1 MKTSIIIVGEIEI
14 VTERGI
20 KIRVG
25 IEKQTAIEMTATAT
39 ATATAIGTIGT
50 TMTTKRRKTIEGVV
64 AAGKE
69 RPVEGTMKKMTTIE
83 TNEARTATE
92 NDLARQVRA
101 GLRRGTENATGT
113 AIESATGTESATE
126 TESETETETGLRQRG
141 DRILHLRL
149 LLRWQIPRLL

>member
-1 MKTSIIIVGEIEI
+1 MKTSIIIVGEIKI

-25 IEKQTAIEMTATAT
+25 IEKQTAIDMT

-69 RPVEGTMKKMTTIE
+69 PPVEGTMKKMTTIE

-126 TESETETETGLRQRG
+126 TETESETGLRQRG

>member
-25 IEKQTAIEMTATAT
+25 IEKQTAIDMT

-69 RPVEGTMKKMTTIE
+69 PPVEGTMKKMTTIE

-126 TESETETETGLRQRG
+126 TESETGLRQRG

>member
-1 MKTSIIIVGEIEI
+1 MKTSITIVGEIEI

-25 IEKQTAIEMTATAT
+25 IEKQTEIDMT

-50 TMTTKRRKTIEGVV
+50 TMTTKRRKTIEGGV

-69 RPVEGTMKKMTTIE
+69 PPAEGTMKKMTTIE

-92 NDLARQVRA
+92 NALARQARA
-101 GLRRGTENATGT
+101 GLRRGTEIATGT
-113 AIESATGTESATE
+113 AIESATGTESATATE
-126 TESETETETGLRQRG
+126 TESATGLRQRG

>member
-25 IEKQTAIEMTATAT
+25 IEKLTAIDMT

-69 RPVEGTMKKMTTIE
+69 PPVEGTMKKMTTIE

-92 NDLARQVRA
+92 NDLARQARA

-126 TESETETETGLRQRG
+126 TESESETGLRQRG